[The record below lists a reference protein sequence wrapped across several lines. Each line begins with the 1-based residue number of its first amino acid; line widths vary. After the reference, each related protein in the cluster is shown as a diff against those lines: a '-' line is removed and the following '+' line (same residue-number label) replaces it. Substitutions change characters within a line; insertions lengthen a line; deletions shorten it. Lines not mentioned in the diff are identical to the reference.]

1 MKIWNVTFA
10 ARQAN
15 NANSYKSERETP
27 MRNAFNI
34 VMRIFST
41 LLGLLVILMGS
52 VWAMQG
58 LHIGPAAI
66 MRGFMVSDWHWT
78 LYGVI
83 LVLFG
88 VGQVIWSNTRQVKA

>member
-1 MKIWNVTFA
+1 
-10 ARQAN
+10 
-15 NANSYKSERETP
+15 

-41 LLGLLVILMGS
+41 LLGLFVVLMGS
-52 VWAMQG
+52 VWMMQG
-58 LHIGPAAI
+58 LHVGPAAI